1 MTALRGYLSIDR
13 RGLELHAVQSCIVF
27 FASQY
32 CLILFPPGRF
42 TVVLL
47 IAWPM
52 KLGVDSVNMQIA
64 EDSNALLD
72 SLPIVNM
79 CLDLQLSLK
88 SHLAIVDLALISR
101 RLELHSSNNNINPPK
116 PPISNSNSGKG
127 VKPFSSA
134 PASAA
139 ASGAANASA
148 RAGETRLIE
157 YDGLN
162 NSLKVSSIA
171 YR

>member
-1 MTALRGYLSIDR
+1 MTALRGYLSIDK

-101 RLELHSSNNNINPPK
+101 RLELHSSNNNNNPPK

-134 PASAA
+134 PASVA